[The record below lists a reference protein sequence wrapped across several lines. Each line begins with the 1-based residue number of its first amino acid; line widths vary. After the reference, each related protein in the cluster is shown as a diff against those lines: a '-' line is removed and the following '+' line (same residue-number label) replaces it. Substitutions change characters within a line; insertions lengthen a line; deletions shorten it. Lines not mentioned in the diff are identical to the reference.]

1 MIPSTL
7 RSTLVLTLAAGA
19 LAMQACDEPAGIE
32 AHLEVDGF
40 ALLEDAAEVY
50 RYTLDD
56 GAAPTLT
63 LTEGLH
69 EVIFVPLDHDGQPI
83 VEEEETDG
91 DHEEHELQITISD
104 PSVLTWT
111 PEAENEGEVHTTVE
125 FHGELNAIRPAGTT
139 MTVCVPHEGHCDFE
153 VDVPVTVTSP

>member
-1 MIPSTL
+1 MIPTTL
-7 RSTLVLTLAAGA
+7 RSALLVTLAAGA
-19 LAMQACDEPAGIE
+19 LAVQACDEPAGIE
-32 AHLEVDGF
+32 EHLEVDGF
-40 ALLEDAAEVY
+40 ALLEDGAEIY

-69 EVIFVPLDHDGQPI
+69 EVIFVPLDHDGQSI
-83 VEEEETDG
+83 VEEDDDDG

-104 PSVLTWT
+104 PSVLTWS
-111 PEAENEGEVHTTVE
+111 PEAEHGEAHTRVE
-125 FHGELNAIRPAGTT
+125 FHGELNAIRPASTT

-153 VDVPVTVTSP
+153 VDVPVSVISP

>member
-1 MIPSTL
+1 MITRKL
-7 RSTLVLTLAAGA
+7 RSTLALTLAAGA
-19 LAMQACDEPAGIE
+19 LAVQACDEPAGIE
-32 AHLEVDGF
+32 SHLEVDGF
-40 ALLEDAAEVY
+40 ALLDDASQIY

-56 GAAPTLT
+56 GTAPTLT

-83 VEEEETDG
+83 VEEDDDDG
-91 DHEEHELQITISD
+91 DHEEDELQITISD

-111 PEAENEGEVHTTVE
+111 PEADDGEAHTRVE
-125 FHGELNAIRPAGTT
+125 FHGELNAIRPASTT

-153 VDVPVTVTSP
+153 VDVPVSVISP